1 MLTARPVKTI
11 VSFLLIFALSLFA
24 SGCGS
29 ANREAVVRES
39 VAQNTDKKTEEKSK
53 ISANNST
60 ESENFPQKPSANQPD
75 EHKQTIFSARYDF
88 PQSLLPLDDTK
99 LLNSLQMQTFELN
112 CPLSEQPEET
122 ETVFV
127 KLKLPKGWT
136 QDSKNPTLFFF
147 PDDTKAMQIEILP
160 LENGQCIWSAERLWE
175 DKSCINY
182 SEKYIHYSWNT
193 SPRYTF
199 YSVHPL
205 DQSNRYDYTY
215 YLPYGSYY
223 FAIHFDTVGE
233 DNKTALRFQKAFLE
247 TIQLL
252 TPIPSDQPA
261 LPSEETWK
269 ATVSLTTEEQTT
281 ELTLDVPVVWAQE
294 KPGASVFCDSDSV
307 GCISSMSLI
316 KLSPG
321 QTVWDIAD
329 EEEHLL
335 QRTAVING
343 QEIPRLVFTPPYKPG
358 EDSSKEFGVRRY
370 YYYLPMEEHC
380 LVIPFFARGIDN
392 EHYIRLH
399 RKIMESIRFVKSYP
413 SDNPAEYPELPNQA
427 STSTGKEKEILST
440 QAELLTKQIVSSFY
454 PKLSPQLSEQSAW
467 KADNEIIE
475 RFWLTIGIYDKEP
488 NYPYPD
494 TYQTSSDGVL
504 RFPEET
510 VQTITKEVFG
520 QDISPELIEYNDK
533 EQVYYYTIGFG
544 VSAYG
549 FEKMTTT
556 FQNNNSEILVSYEL
570 WSDPNFPMYQKIDD
584 YQSLFAV
591 KQREDGSY
599 YLQYVKTEKQ

>member
-1 MLTARPVKTI
+1 
-11 VSFLLIFALSLFA
+11 
-24 SGCGS
+24 
-29 ANREAVVRES
+29 
-39 VAQNTDKKTEEKSK
+39 
-53 ISANNST
+53 
-60 ESENFPQKPSANQPD
+60 
-75 EHKQTIFSARYDF
+75 
-88 PQSLLPLDDTK
+88 
-99 LLNSLQMQTFELN
+99 MQTFELN
-112 CPLSEQPEET
+112 CPLSDQPEET

-160 LENGQCIWSAERLWE
+160 LEKGQCIWSTERLWE
-175 DKSCINY
+175 DESCITY
-182 SEKYIHYSWNT
+182 SEKYINYSWNIF
-193 SPRYTF
+193 PRYTF
-199 YSVHPL
+199 YSIHAL
-205 DQSNRYDYTY
+205 DEQDLYDYTY
-215 YLPYGSYY
+215 YLPYGASY
-223 FAIHFDTVGE
+223 FAVHFYTSRE
-233 DNKTALRFQKAFLE
+233 NNENALRFQTIFLK

-252 TPIPSDQPA
+252 TPIPQEPLA
-261 LPSEETWK
+261 LPSEKTWK

-281 ELTLDVPVVWAQE
+281 ELTLDVPVEWAQE
-294 KPGASVFCDSDSV
+294 KPGSPVFYDPDKV
-307 GCISSMSLI
+307 GCIASMSLVR
-316 KLSPG
+316 LQSG

-329 EEEHLL
+329 EEEQRLQLL
-335 QRTAVING
+335 HRTAVVNG

-358 EDSSKEFGVRRY
+358 SDGSEEFGHRLY
-370 YYYLPMEEHC
+370 YYYLPIDGLC
-380 LVIPFFARGIDN
+380 LSIHFSASGVDN
-392 EHYIRLH
+392 QRDIELH
-399 RKIMESIRFVKSYP
+399 RKIMESIRFAKSYP
-413 SDNPAEYPELPNQA
+413 SDNPAEYSELPNQA

-440 QAELLTKQIVSSFY
+440 QAELSTKQIASVSH

-467 KADNEIIE
+467 KADDEIIE

-520 QDISPELIEYNDK
+520 QDISPKSIEYDDK

-570 WSDPNFPMYQKIDD
+570 WSDPNFPMYQKTDD

>member
-1 MLTARPVKTI
+1 MLNVRPVKTLL
-11 VSFLLIFALSLFA
+11 SLLLIFSLSLFA
-24 SGCGS
+24 SGCAS

-39 VAQNTDKKTEEKSK
+39 VPQNTDKETGDSK

-60 ESENFPQKPSANQPD
+60 ESENFPQKPSVNQPD

-99 LLNSLQMQTFELN
+99 LLSSLQMQTFELN
-112 CPLSEQPEET
+112 CPFSDQPEET
-122 ETVFV
+122 EPVFV
-127 KLKLPKGWT
+127 KLKLPEGWI
-136 QDSKNPTLFFF
+136 QDNKNPALFFF
-147 PDDTKAMQIEILP
+147 PDGTKAMQIEILP

-182 SEKYIHYSWNT
+182 SEKYINYSWNIF
-193 SPRYTF
+193 PRYTF
-199 YSVHPL
+199 YSVHSL
-205 DQSNRYDYTY
+205 DQPDRYDYTY
-215 YLPYGSYY
+215 YLPYGSAY
-223 FAIHFDTVGE
+223 FAVHFDTAGE
-233 DNKTALRFQKAFLE
+233 NNETALRFQKAFLE
-247 TIQLL
+247 TIQIL

-269 ATVSLTTEEQTT
+269 ATVSLTTEEQTM
-281 ELTLDVPVVWAQE
+281 ELTLDIPVVWAQE
-294 KPGASVFCDSDSV
+294 KPGSSVFCDSDSV
-307 GCISSMSLI
+307 ECISGMSLI

-358 EDSSKEFGVRRY
+358 EDGSEEFGHRLY
-370 YYYLPMEEHC
+370 YYYLPIDGFC
-380 LVIPFFARGIDN
+380 LSIHFCARGIDN
-392 EHYIRLH
+392 QREIDLH
-399 RKIMESIRFVKSYP
+399 QKIMESIRFVKPYP
-413 SDNPAEYPELPNQA
+413 SDNSAEYSELPNQVSP
-427 STSTGKEKEILST
+427 STDKEKEILST
-440 QAELLTKQIVSSFY
+440 QSELLTKQIVSAFH
-454 PKLSPQLSEQSAW
+454 PKLSPQLPEQSAR
-467 KADNEIIE
+467 KADDEIIE
-475 RFWLTIGIYDKEP
+475 RFLLTIGIYDQEP
-488 NYPYPD
+488 NYPYPY

-504 RFPEET
+504 RFPEKT
-510 VQTITKEVFG
+510 VRTITKEVFG
-520 QDISPELIEYNDK
+520 QDNFSPKAIEYDDK

-570 WSDPNFPMYQKIDD
+570 WSDPNFPIYQKIDD

-591 KQREDGSY
+591 KQREDSSY